1 MTSIQD
7 TAQTK
12 LTQNKEEDDDIII
25 IEDDSS
31 IMATDFSNH
40 ETQSNETAPIF
51 SVNDYGQINKL
62 PIQIKKVDIFMFISP
77 SLFLYLLVFGF

>member
-1 MTSIQD
+1 MRSIQD

-12 LTQNKEEDDDIII
+12 LATNKDEDDDIII

-40 ETQSNETAPIF
+40 ETQSKETGPISLITDYAHINE
-51 SVNDYGQINKL
+51 L
-62 PIQIKKVDIFMFISP
+62 PMQIKKVDISMFVIAQTYS
-77 SLFLYLLVFGF
+77 SIY

>member
-7 TAQTK
+7 SARTE

-40 ETQSNETAPIF
+40 ETQSNETGPI
-51 SVNDYGQINKL
+51 SLVTDYAHINEL
-62 PIQIKKVDIFMFISP
+62 PIRMKKVFICMFISP
-77 SLFLYLLVFGF
+77 NLFLYLLVFRF